1 MVTTNFWLVGTS
13 ALGVVIFGVTF
24 GIFSL
29 YKAKKLKQHMLRNFG
44 FMMMFMGLLLLGP
57 AADFLLVL
65 FTGNNIDPLGLYGIL
80 SYMWV
85 APSLILAMYLGGV
98 LLVPKAKWYIAVI
111 YAILGIIFEFFLFY
125 DFLFLDS
132 KVTFEPI
139 SPPGGEDIIDTTFIK
154 GSLAFILIA
163 IFIISVLLF
172 DAIGTLRKS
181 TQLSGELKK
190 KFRYLSIGF
199 FLFTI
204 AAVMDALL
212 APGPLLFIARFG
224 FIADNFFLYAG
235 IK

>member
-13 ALGVVIFGVTF
+13 ALGVVICGLIF

-29 YKAKKLKQHMLRNFG
+29 YKAAKLKQNMLRNFG
-44 FMMMFMGLLLLGP
+44 FMMMLMGLLLLGP
-57 AADFLLVL
+57 ATDFLLVL
-65 FTGNNIDPLGLYGIL
+65 FTGNNIEPLGLYGIL

-85 APSLILAMYLGGV
+85 APALILSMYLGGV

-111 YAILGIIFEFFLFY
+111 YAILGIIFEFILFY
-125 DFLFLDS
+125 DYLFWES
-132 KVTFEPI
+132 KVIFELINDPL
-139 SPPGGEDIIDTTFIK
+139 GKDIIDTTFNK

-163 IFIISVLLF
+163 IFILSTLLF
-172 DAIGTLRKS
+172 DGIGTLRKS
-181 TQLSGELKK
+181 FQLSGELKK
-190 KFRYLSIGF
+190 KFLYLAIGF

-212 APGPLLFIARFG
+212 EPGPLLFIARFG